1 MADELLERIG
11 SAKPKAPELTSD
23 VGKGASSSDTTPSSD
38 TDAHTLVATAV
49 MTQGVV
55 TVASANWLSAR

>member
-1 MADELLERIG
+1 M
-11 SAKPKAPELTSD
+11 APELTSD
-23 VGKGASSSDTTPSSD
+23 VGKGARSSGATPSSD

-55 TVASANWLSAR
+55 TVASANWLSER